1 MGRVPVVVRVCGSAQ
16 RGVAPQVLGT
26 DWSST
31 PGALEELKRLR
42 LRQQTRNAK
51 RPRALVSGLAPPFQD
66 WHHLE
71 EVATESTSSEGV
83 REKVGARHRTQEAC
97 NQKAVINI
105 VVCQCSQLIV
115 YCQSCCLRVEYVFL
129 GIGIWEPMT
138 PFNIGLWVRYPSCLE
153 RIWTTIC
160 IWV

>member
-71 EVATESTSSEGV
+71 EVTTESTSSLHRCSLRLAHEAGYV
-83 REKVGARHRTQEAC
+83 CPWRACARRWE
-97 NQKAVINI
+97 
-105 VVCQCSQLIV
+105 
-115 YCQSCCLRVEYVFL
+115 L
-129 GIGIWEPMT
+129 GIALKKLAIRK
-138 PFNIGLWVRYPSCLE
+138 LS
-153 RIWTTIC
+153 
-160 IWV
+160 